1 VEKKCIAVLASG
13 RGSNFL
19 ALAEAAQ
26 APDFPGEIV
35 VLISDVSDAPA
46 LAYAAQFNIE
56 ALWLDP
62 GIKKTFLTPD
72 VESHWIEELHKRKVD
87 LICLAGFM
95 RVLKPAML
103 AEFRGRIL
111 NIHPSLLPSFPG
123 LDAQKQ
129 AFDYGAKVAG
139 CTVHFVDDS
148 LDGGPIIVQRCV
160 PVLPGDSAELLAE
173 RILEQEHKA
182 YPEAVRLWCEG
193 RLQIAGR
200 RVIIT

>member
-1 VEKKCIAVLASG
+1 MEKKRIAVLASG

-19 ALAEAAQ
+19 ALAKEATASN
-26 APDFPGEIV
+26 FPGEIV
-35 VLISDVSDAPA
+35 VLISDISDAPA
-46 LAYAAQFNIE
+46 LAYAAEYGIE

-62 GIKKTFLTPD
+62 GLKKTFLTPD
-72 VESHWIEELHKRKVD
+72 VELRWIEELRQRKVD

-160 PVLPGDSAELLAE
+160 PVLEGDNAESLAE